1 MEVPGHYSLPLPD
14 FFRILIRQ
22 EETMQKFYYPQSV
35 AVIGVS
41 ENPLNLGRGIVLN
54 MMEAGYQGKIF
65 LVGPRGGKVFGKPIY
80 THIQELPEP
89 VDLVAILT
97 PARFVPEVV
106 AACGELGITRVVV
119 ESGGFSEL
127 GEQGRALEEEL
138 KGLIKRY
145 NLRLIG
151 PNGLGVI
158 NMEIGLSL
166 PFSQITPV
174 PRRGSISVISQS
186 GGVGMHVVA
195 WMHKEG
201 LGLNKFLSLGN
212 KLDVQE
218 NEALAYFLEDPGTEM
233 IYLYL
238 EGLEDGRGLL
248 EVAKRA
254 SKPMFLQI
262 ANVVPETSGIAM
274 SHTASLATD
283 EKVVEAACR
292 QGNISRV
299 LSQADFLIAA
309 KMVGQ
314 APVKGNRLVILSRSG
329 GEAVVGAYACKR
341 WGFTL
346 PPLAPEI
353 TDFIHKSSRSKIIKP
368 TNPIDLGD
376 IFDFGVY
383 SRVMDH
389 LCQDPGVDA
398 VLLNHGP
405 VYDPERAEARDMA
418 QHFVNTSRSAGK
430 PLAISVCYTLEEE
443 EYFREDLGVPVF
455 HFPGQAVRGLAY
467 SRDFFLRPPADDPSV
482 DQPGFDEERLAAL
495 LTTAA
500 ADGFLPMPQALTL
513 LEAVDIPV
521 AAWLVAA
528 NEREVLAA
536 ASELGYPVVLKLA
549 APSLVHKTEVGGVV
563 LNLGDAEATAQAF
576 HALAETARVQVP
588 PGEPWQVVV
597 MKQAA
602 AGEEVF
608 LGARRDQAFGAV
620 VAFGAGGVWTEILE
634 DVALRVAPISPRE
647 AQRQILETKMG
658 RILQGARGRPAAD
671 LAALGRAL
679 SALSHLMER
688 FPRIQEVDL
697 NPVRVF
703 PGEEGMVALDV
714 RVRVE

>member
-1 MEVPGHYSLPLPD
+1 
-14 FFRILIRQ
+14 
-22 EETMQKFYYPQSV
+22 MQKFYYPQSV

-54 MMEAGYQGKIF
+54 MLEAGYQGKIF
-65 LVGPRGGKVFGKPIY
+65 LVGPRGGEVFGKSIY
-80 THIQELPEP
+80 THLRELPEP
-89 VDLVAILT
+89 VDLAAILT

-106 AACGELGITRVVV
+106 ADCGELGINRVVV

-127 GEQGRALEEEL
+127 GEQGRALAEEI
-138 KGLIKRY
+138 KRLIERY

-174 PRRGSISVISQS
+174 PRRGRISVIAQS

-195 WMHKEG
+195 WMTKEG

-212 KLDVQE
+212 KLNVQE
-218 NEALAYFLEDPGTEM
+218 NESLAYFLEDPGTEM
-233 IYLYL
+233 IFLYL

-248 EVAKRA
+248 EVAKQA
-254 SKPMFLQI
+254 TKPIFLQI
-262 ANVVPETSGIAM
+262 PNVVPETSSIAM

-292 QGNISRV
+292 QGNIFRV

-314 APVKGNRLVILSRSG
+314 APVKGNRLAILSRSG

-341 WGFTL
+341 YGFTL
-346 PPLAPEI
+346 PPLDPKLA
-353 TDFIHKSSRSKIIKP
+353 DFIHEKSRSKIIKP

-383 SRVMDH
+383 SEVMNH

-405 VYDPERAEARDMA
+405 VYDPERPEARDMA
-418 QHFVNTSRSAGK
+418 QHFVSTSRSAGM

-467 SRDFFLRPPADDPSV
+467 SRDFFLRPPADDPTV
-482 DQPGFDEERLAAL
+482 DQPHFDEERLAAL

-500 ADGFLPMPQALTL
+500 VDGFLSMPQALSL
-513 LEAVDIPV
+513 LKAVGIPA
-521 AAWLVAA
+521 AAWQVAA
-528 NEREVLAA
+528 NEEEVLAA
-536 ASELGYPVVLKLA
+536 TSELGFPVVLKLA
-549 APSLVHKTEVGGVV
+549 APSLLHKTEVGGVV
-563 LNLGDAEATAQAF
+563 LNLGDANSATKAF
-576 HALAETARVQVP
+576 QDLTEIARVQVP

-597 MKQAA
+597 MQQAA
-602 AGEEVF
+602 AGEEAL
-608 LGARRDQAFGAV
+608 LGARRDQAFGPV
-620 VAFGAGGVWTEILE
+620 VAFGAGGVWTETLE
-634 DVALRVAPISPRE
+634 DVALRIAPISPRE

-658 RILQGARGRPAAD
+658 RILQGVRGRPPAD
-671 LAALGRAL
+671 LPALSRAL
-679 SALSHLMER
+679 SALSHLMDR
-688 FPRIQEVDL
+688 FPQIHEVDL

-703 PGEEGMVALDV
+703 PGEKGIVALDV
-714 RVRVE
+714 RVRVG

>member
-1 MEVPGHYSLPLPD
+1 
-14 FFRILIRQ
+14 
-22 EETMQKFYYPQSV
+22 MQKFYYPQSV

-41 ENPLNLGRGIVLN
+41 ENPLNLGRGIVVN
-54 MMEAGYQGKIF
+54 MLEAGYQGKIF
-65 LVGPRGGKVFGKPIY
+65 LVGPRGGEAFGKSIY
-80 THIQELPEP
+80 THLRELPEP
-89 VDLVAILT
+89 VDLAAILT

-106 AACGELGITRVVV
+106 ADCGELGITRVVV

-127 GEQGRALEEEL
+127 GEQGRALEEEI
-138 KGLIKRY
+138 KRLIKRY

-174 PRRGSISVISQS
+174 PRRGSISVIAQS

-195 WMHKEG
+195 WMTKEG

-212 KLDVQE
+212 KLNVQE
-218 NEALAYFLEDPGTEM
+218 NEALAYFLEDRGTEM

-248 EVAKRA
+248 EVAKQA
-254 SKPMFLQI
+254 TKPIFLQI
-262 ANVVPETSGIAM
+262 PNVVPETSGIAM

-292 QGNISRV
+292 QGNIFRV

-314 APVKGNRLVILSRSG
+314 APAKGNRLVILSRSG

-341 WGFTL
+341 YGFIL
-346 PPLAPEI
+346 PPLDPKLA
-353 TDFIHKSSRSKIIKP
+353 DFIHEKSRSKIIKP

-383 SRVMDH
+383 SEVMNH

-405 VYDPERAEARDMA
+405 VYDQERPEARDMA
-418 QHFVNTSRSAGK
+418 HHFVRTSRSAGK

-467 SRDFFLRPPADDPSV
+467 SRDFFQRHPADDPTV
-482 DQPGFDEERLAAL
+482 DQPGFDEKSLAGL

-500 ADGFLPMPQALTL
+500 ADGFLPMPQALSL
-513 LEAVDIPV
+513 LQAVGIP
-521 AAWLVAA
+521 AAPWRVAA
-528 NEREVLAA
+528 NEGEVLAA
-536 ASELGYPVVLKLA
+536 TAELGFPVVLKLS
-549 APSLVHKTEVGGVV
+549 APSLVHKTEVGGVL
-563 LNLGDAEATAQAF
+563 LNLGDANSATKAF
-576 HALAETARVQVP
+576 LDLAAIARVQVP

-597 MKQAA
+597 MKQVA
-602 AGEEVF
+602 AGEEAL
-608 LGARRDQAFGAV
+608 LGSRRDQAFGPV
-620 VAFGAGGVWTEILE
+620 VAFGAGGVWTEALE
-634 DVALRVAPISPRE
+634 DVALRIAPISPRE

-658 RILQGARGRPAAD
+658 LILEGIRGRPPAD
-671 LAALGRAL
+671 LPALSRAL
-679 SALSHLMER
+679 SALSHLMDR
-688 FPRIQEVDL
+688 FPQIQEVDL

-703 PGEEGMVALDV
+703 PGEKGIVALDV
-714 RVRVE
+714 RVRVG